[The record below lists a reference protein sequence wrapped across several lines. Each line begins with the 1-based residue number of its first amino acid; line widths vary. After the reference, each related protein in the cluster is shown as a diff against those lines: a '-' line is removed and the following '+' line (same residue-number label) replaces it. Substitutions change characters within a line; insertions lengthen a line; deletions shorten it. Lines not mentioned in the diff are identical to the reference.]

1 MLAQILYVTRVTFMN
16 DLKGIDKRSR
26 TKTIV
31 LIKEKRIQKTAEK
44 KAAE

>member
-1 MLAQILYVTRVTFMN
+1 MN
-16 DLKGIDKRSR
+16 DLKGIDKGSR

-31 LIKEKRIQKTAEK
+31 LIKEKRIQKTTEK